1 MRGQRGAVFNHL
13 KAHGYITSWE
23 AIEEYGCTRLAAV
36 ICDLR
41 KMGYNIATEE
51 IRARNRYGEPT
62 KYARYVIA
70 GKEDSNGEGH

>member
-13 KAHGYITSWE
+13 KTQGYITSWQ

-51 IRARNRYGEPT
+51 IKGKNRFGEPT
-62 KYARYVIA
+62 TYARYVIYDGGA
-70 GKEDSNGEGH
+70 NK